1 METQTTPRE
10 VRTGRLLALVEDA
23 EVAVTKLESARELYV
38 QARRHIMAAEAPKDM
53 HDAVRRMNE
62 LWREEAVAMNEVRR
76 AVNALHAEVAR
87 G

>member
-38 QARRHIMAAEAPKDM
+38 QAGGSAGVP
-53 HDAVRRMNE
+53 
-62 LWREEAVAMNEVRR
+62 L
-76 AVNALHAEVAR
+76 
-87 G
+87 